1 MVKEHIKQKEYE
13 VFVGGLHN
21 DVDEN
26 DLKKVFSK
34 VGDIVEIRLV
44 KNPQTHKNKGFGF
57 FRFATVEPE
66 KQAVTELKNPYIRGK
81 QCGVA

>member
-1 MVKEHIKQKEYE
+1 MVKEQIKQKEYE

-26 DLKKVFSK
+26 YLKKVFSK

-57 FRFATVEPE
+57 VRFATVEQA
-66 KQAVTELKNPYIRGK
+66 KQAIIQLKNPYIRGK
-81 QCGVA
+81 